1 MQIKKAIF
9 SNTFF
14 FVALTLLILAGMLFE
29 FYPFRALECRVYELI
44 MTLRHK
50 QEANPVVLVTI
61 DERSLDE
68 IGPWPWPR
76 SHIAEVV
83 RRISESAPKALGI
96 YLLFSDREYNA
107 GLTEIKHIRNTL
119 RTNKVISRQR
129 DALKIDAILAKSE
142 RALDHDAR
150 LISAVNAGVNVVMP
164 VLFDLGPQHRKNVP
178 AVSAWLKRNSLD
190 RLTPLPDQR
199 ERFLNF
205 IGLAPGKAK
214 KMPCAQEIIPTYS
227 QLARKAGAVGHINI
241 IPDKDG
247 KVRRL
252 PLFIQYRGR
261 YFPSF
266 VFQLAAKYVGGR
278 LYDLKTINRSNA
290 YGGLRLRSLTIPT
303 DSSYRMLIDYNGGRL
318 PHETLAF
325 SDVLKGNFEPEVFR
339 QKIALLGVTAKRIS
353 DRYQTPVHSAAPEI
367 EIVASAVENIVN
379 GRHVAR
385 PPWAFSLEA
394 MMVIYLCVF
403 LVFVI
408 PRVRLRVGAFILGS
422 FVVTWTGTMVLLF
435 LEYGYWLWIFPPFLV
450 AILGYGFFISK
461 RSSEKLR
468 DESVETNKA
477 LGLSFQGQGMLD
489 MAFEKFLKCPVKDS
503 SVKQTLYNL
512 GLDFERKRM
521 LNKAMAVY
529 EHIGKAGEFK
539 DIRQRIV
546 RLKDA
551 GRTVILPPE
560 AKKGGGVLSE
570 PALSKPTLGRYEI
583 LKELGQGAMGTVYQG
598 KDHKINR
605 EVAIKTLRYVDVE
618 SDQLEGVKT
627 RFFHEAEAVGK
638 LSHPNIVTIFDVGED
653 HDLAY
658 MAMELLKG
666 TDLAEYCWK
675 DNLLP
680 VDRVLRIV
688 SSVADALGYAHS
700 CGVVHRD
707 IKPANIILL
716 ENDQVKVTDF
726 GIARVLNISETQT
739 GVVLGTPGYMSP
751 EQVGGKKVD
760 GRSDLF
766 SLGVVLYELL
776 TGEKPFTGDNIA
788 AVMYAIAKS
797 SYPSIKKI
805 APNIP
810 RCCAQI
816 VDRLLTKQVTKR
828 LGPAGKVVKE
838 IDNCLSKLA

>member
-14 FVALTLLILAGMLFE
+14 CIALTLLILAGMLFE
-29 FYPFRALECRVYELI
+29 FYPFRALECRVYDLM

-50 QEANPVVLVTI
+50 QQANPVVLVEI

-96 YLLFSDREYNA
+96 YLLFSDREHNA

-119 RTNKVISRQR
+119 RTNKVISRRR

-142 RALDHDAR
+142 RELDHDAR
-150 LISAVNAGVNVVMP
+150 LLSAVHAAVNVVMP
-164 VLFDLGPQHRKNVP
+164 VLFNLGPQHRENIP
-178 AVSAWLKRNSLD
+178 PLSARLKMNSLN

-199 ERFLNF
+199 ERFLHV
-205 IGLAPGKAK
+205 IGLTPGQAK
-214 KMPCAQEIIPTYS
+214 KMPRAKEIIPTYS
-227 QLARKAGAVGHINI
+227 ELAIKAGALGHINI
-241 IPDKDG
+241 IPDMDG

-266 VFQLAAKYVGGR
+266 VFQLAAKYVGAR
-278 LYDLKTINRSNA
+278 LDDLTPINASNGSGA
-290 YGGLRLRSLTIPT
+290 LHLGSLTIPA
-303 DSSYRMLIDYNGGRL
+303 DSGYRMLIDYNGGRT
-318 PHETLAF
+318 PYETLSF
-325 SDVLKGNFEPEVFR
+325 SNVLKGNFERKVFR
-339 QKIALLGVTAKRIS
+339 QKIVLLGVAAERVS
-353 DRYQTPVHSAAPEI
+353 DRYQTPIHSAAPEI
-367 EIVASAVENIVN
+367 EIVVSALENIVN

-385 PPWAFSLEA
+385 PPWAFPLEA
-394 MMVIYLCVF
+394 MVVIYLCVF

-450 AILGYGFFISK
+450 AIPGYGFFVFK
-461 RSSEKLR
+461 RSSELLR
-468 DESVETNKA
+468 DETVEANKA

-503 SVKQTLYNL
+503 SMKQALYNL

-521 LNKAMAVY
+521 LNKAMTVY

-539 DIRQRIV
+539 DIHERVV

-551 GRTVILPPE
+551 GETVILPPK
-560 AKKGGGVLSE
+560 AKKKGAVLPE

-583 LKELGQGAMGTVYQG
+583 LKELGQGAMGTVYLG

-605 EVAIKTLRYVDVE
+605 EVAIKTLRYGDVE
-618 SDQLEGVKT
+618 SDQLEEVKT
-627 RFFHEAEAVGK
+627 RFFLEAEAVGK

-653 HDLAY
+653 HDMAY

-666 TDLAEYCWK
+666 TDLTEYCRK

-680 VDRVLRIV
+680 VDRVLRIA
-688 SSVADALGYAHS
+688 SSVADALSYAHS

-716 ENDQVKVTDF
+716 ENDQVKVADF

-766 SLGVVLYELL
+766 SLGVVSYELL
-776 TGEKPFTGDNIA
+776 TGEKPFKGENIA

-797 SYPSIKKI
+797 SYPPVKKI
-805 APNIP
+805 VPTIP

-816 VDRLLTKQVTKR
+816 VDRLLTKGVTKR
-828 LGPAGKVVKE
+828 LGPAYKVVKE
-838 IDNCLSKLA
+838 IDKCLSKLA